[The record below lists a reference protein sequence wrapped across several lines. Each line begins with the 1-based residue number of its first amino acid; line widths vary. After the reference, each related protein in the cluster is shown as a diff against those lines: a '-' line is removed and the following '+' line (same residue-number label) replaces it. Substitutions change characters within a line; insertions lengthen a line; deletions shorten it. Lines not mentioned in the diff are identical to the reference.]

1 MRTHSKL
8 KVAPNSVMSLI
19 FPLIREEKTEG
30 PLKCKECKL
39 GPWSRTYAGYCKL
52 CFNEWCIE
60 LDQAASRIK

>member
-8 KVAPNSVMSLI
+8 KVAPSSVMSLI
-19 FPLIREEKTEG
+19 FPLIREEKSEG
-30 PLKCKECKL
+30 ELRCKECKL